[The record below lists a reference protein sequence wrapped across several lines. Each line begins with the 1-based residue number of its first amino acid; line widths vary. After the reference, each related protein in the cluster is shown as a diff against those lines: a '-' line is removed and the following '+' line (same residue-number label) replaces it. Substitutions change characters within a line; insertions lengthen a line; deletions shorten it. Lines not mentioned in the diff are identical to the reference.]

1 MSNQTPISTIDL
13 FNLVQS
19 LETYN
24 FDPDFHPLQYKAT
37 KVLKEYLENRKA
49 PPEPQVLI
57 IFELIPEELRFY
69 LIPETVAES
78 FGVLPDLHACNGVN
92 VNVEEDQEKVEIFM
106 DNIYPLFENAWEEY
120 RVLDSST
127 VFSNIYAVFNF
138 GFYL

>member
-1 MSNQTPISTIDL
+1 MSNQTPISTTDL
-13 FNLVQS
+13 MNLVKAMESYQ
-19 LETYN
+19 Y
-24 FDPDFHPLQYKAT
+24 DPEFHQVQYKAT
-37 KVLKEYLENRKA
+37 QVLKEYLNQRGPA
-49 PPEPQVLI
+49 PEPQILI

-78 FGVLPDLHACNGVN
+78 FGVLSDLHACNGVT
-92 VNVEEDQEKVEIFM
+92 VNVGEDQEKVDIFM

-127 VFSNIYAVFNF
+127 VFGNIHAVFNF